1 MTDFPP
7 TEFAV
12 TVVHEP
18 ATLSVRVCGEL
29 DHDTGDD
36 LIDIVVE
43 HLGDGDPPHEV
54 RVDFHGLTWID
65 STGLAALLMV
75 HRRTRAVGAT
85 LRLDNRPEVLDR
97 VLRLTNVLDHL
108 TAGTAHL
115 GPTQAQFGRDL
126 LAVVEQDRVEPL
138 ADPGDQVQAVS
149 PDAVRVGAER
159 ARPPR

>member
-1 MTDFPP
+1 MTDFRP

-29 DHDTGDD
+29 DFDTGDD
-36 LIDIVVE
+36 LIDIVVA
-43 HLGDGDPPHEV
+43 HLTVGSAPPEEV

-75 HRRTRAVGAT
+75 HRRTSAVGAT
-85 LRLDNRPEVLDR
+85 LRLDNRPEVLER

-108 TAGTAHL
+108 TTGAG
-115 GPTQAQFGRDL
+115 G
-126 LAVVEQDRVEPL
+126 
-138 ADPGDQVQAVS
+138 
-149 PDAVRVGAER
+149 
-159 ARPPR
+159 